1 MCDKIEAIESQLEEA
16 INAINEINNDQ
27 IDSYHYI
34 LTSLEQVSKELLD
47 IKENYVAI
55 EAVKPILDAIKDLT
69 NEVNSLKREM
79 KPVTFGCCDSGKTEK
94 PKTYTYTQN
103 ENLKSA
109 STAPIDSSKTTCG
122 DPIGTVSNDTYH
134 TTWADIIRTTYGNNK
149 IYIDDA
155 GTHYTIRKI
164 PEDITKVKFIF

>member
-55 EAVKPILDAIKDLT
+55 EAVKPILDAIRDLT
-69 NEVNSLKREM
+69 NEVNTLKREI
-79 KPVTFGCCDSGKTEK
+79 KPTKTFECCDSGKTEK
-94 PKTYTYTQN
+94 SKVCAN
-103 ENLKSA
+103 DNLKS
-109 STAPIDSSKTTCG
+109 TTPIDASKTTCG
-122 DPIGTVSNDTYH
+122 DPIGTVSSDTYH
-134 TTWADIIRTTYGNNK
+134 VTYADIIKMTYNDNK
-149 IYIDDA
+149 KYVDETGA
-155 GTHYTIRKI
+155 HYTIRKI